1 MTSQTVIQDR
11 VGLGISAMVI
21 GMAMMSSMDA
31 MAKWLGEGYPIGQVV
46 FFRNLFGLLP
56 TLAIVWQLG
65 GFTLPTTRRW
75 RLHLLRGLLGVTAQ
89 FSFFLGLRSLGLAEA
104 TAIAF
109 AAPLMVTALSVPLL
123 GEKVGPRRW
132 AAVVLGFLG
141 VLIMVRPGPESFQ
154 PAALLILLA
163 AFSYAMIM
171 LTTRMLARSDSNAAL
186 LLFGS
191 TVSLTLSA
199 LLLPIGWKT
208 PDMADFAVFVALG
221 LIGGTGMFFI
231 TQAYRYAPAAVV
243 APFEYVALVVA
254 AVLGFLFWQ
263 EIPDLYVWLG
273 AAVVIGAGI
282 YIFYRETR
290 LKAAPRKAAQAR
302 SSS

>member
-1 MTSQTVIQDR
+1 MSAESAVEDR
-11 VGLGISAMVI
+11 IGLGILAMVA

-31 MAKWLGEGYPIGQVV
+31 LAKWLGAGYPIGQVV
-46 FFRNLFGLLP
+46 FFRNLFGMIPLLV
-56 TLAIVWQLG
+56 IVWQLG

-89 FSFFLGLRSLGLAEA
+89 FSFFLGLRTLGLAEA

-123 GEKVGPRRW
+123 GEQVGIRRW
-132 AAVVLGFLG
+132 SAVILGFLG
-141 VLIMVRPGPESFQ
+141 VLIMVRPAPDSFEA
-154 PAALLILLA
+154 AALLILLA

-171 LTTRMLARSDSNAAL
+171 VTTRMLARSDSNAAI

-191 TVSLTLSA
+191 STSLALSV
-199 LLLPIGWKT
+199 LLLPVGWKA
-208 PDMADFAVFVALG
+208 PDLADLAVFAAMG

-231 TQAYRYAPAAVV
+231 TQAYRHAPAAVV
-243 APFEYVALVVA
+243 APFEYTALVVA
-254 AVLGFLFWQ
+254 AILGFLVWR

-273 AAVVIGAGI
+273 AAVVVGAGI

-290 LKAAPRKAAQAR
+290 LNVPGKTPGHAG
-302 SSS
+302 

>member
-1 MTSQTVIQDR
+1 MTAQSAAQDR
-11 VGLGISAMVI
+11 VGLGIAAMVA
-21 GMAMMSSMDA
+21 GMAMMASMDA

-46 FFRNLFGLLP
+46 FFRNAFGILP
-56 TLAIVWQLG
+56 ILVIVWQLG
-65 GFTLPTTRRW
+65 GFAVPSTRRW
-75 RLHLLRGLLGVTAQ
+75 RLHLLRGLLGITAQ
-89 FSFFLGLRSLGLAEA
+89 FCFFLGLRYLGLAEA

-132 AAVVLGFLG
+132 AAVVIGFAG
-141 VLIMVRPGPESFQ
+141 VLIMVRPEPESFQ
-154 PAALLILLA
+154 AAALLILLA

-171 LTTRMLARSDSNAAL
+171 LTTRMLARSDSNAAI

-191 TVSLTLSA
+191 SISLALSV
-199 LLLPIGWKT
+199 LLLPFDWKT
-208 PDMADFAVFVALG
+208 PDLADFAVFAALG
-221 LIGGTGMFFI
+221 LIGGTGMFCI
-231 TQAYRYAPAAVV
+231 TQAYRQAPAAVV

-254 AVLGFLFWQ
+254 AILGFLVWR

-282 YIFYRETR
+282 YIFYRETG
-290 LKAAPRKAAQAR
+290 LNTP
-302 SSS
+302 

>member
-1 MTSQTVIQDR
+1 MTAQSAVQDR
-11 VGLGISAMVI
+11 IGLGIAAMI
-21 GMAMMSSMDA
+21 AGMATMASMDA

-46 FFRNLFGLLP
+46 FFRNAFGILP
-56 TLAIVWQLG
+56 ILVIVWQLG
-65 GFTLPTTRRW
+65 GFAVPSTRRW
-75 RLHLLRGLLGVTAQ
+75 RLHLLRGLLAITAQ
-89 FSFFLGLRSLGLAEA
+89 LSFFTGLRYLGLAEA

-132 AAVVLGFLG
+132 AAVAVGFAG

-154 PAALLILLA
+154 AAALLILLA

-171 LTTRMLARSDSNAAL
+171 LTTRMLARSDSNAAI

-191 TVSLTLSA
+191 STSLALSV
-199 LLLPIGWKT
+199 LLLPFAWKT
-208 PDMADFAVFVALG
+208 PDLADFAVFAALG
-221 LIGGTGMFFI
+221 LTGGTGMFFI
-231 TQAYRYAPAAVV
+231 TQAYRHAPAAVV

-254 AVLGFLFWQ
+254 AILGFLVWR

-282 YIFYRETR
+282 YIFYRETE
-290 LKAAPRKAAQAR
+290 LKAPGKAP
-302 SSS
+302 